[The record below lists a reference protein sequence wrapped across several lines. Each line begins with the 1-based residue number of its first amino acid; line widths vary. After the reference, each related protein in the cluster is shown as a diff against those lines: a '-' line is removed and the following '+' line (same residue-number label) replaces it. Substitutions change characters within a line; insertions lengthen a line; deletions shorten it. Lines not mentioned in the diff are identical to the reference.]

1 MPLEFGS
8 VCEAMNY
15 ISTVPDIN
23 VGTKVMGMVI
33 GKLANAIPQ
42 NSKFLQ
48 SSSRFYFNSDSLF
61 IYLFLLTMISIVDL
75 IQSLLG

>member
-33 GKLANAIPQ
+33 GKLANGIPQ
-42 NSKFLQ
+42 YSKFFKAVQVFISTVILC
-48 SSSRFYFNSDSLF
+48 LF
-61 IYLFLLTMISIVDL
+61 ICFC
-75 IQSLLG
+75 

>member
-1 MPLEFGS
+1 MALEFGS

-42 NSKFLQ
+42 NSKFFKAVQDFISTVILC
-48 SSSRFYFNSDSLF
+48 LF
-61 IYLFLLTMISIVDL
+61 ICFC
-75 IQSLLG
+75 